1 MLNLFL
7 ATIAILFIMGL
18 YGVGMFVFE
27 WARFIIGSHI
37 DEWKRE
43 RRAAAQSKAAA
54 RSRRS
59 Y

>member
-7 ATIAILFIMGL
+7 ATIAILAIMGL
-18 YGVGMFVFE
+18 YGVSYIVFE
-27 WARFIIGSHI
+27 WARFIIGTCF